1 MELQFERMSV
11 PILKDAVREVKHTEL
26 TQEMKLTDGMPD
38 VGRVVHCCG
47 QLLLRSK
54 EWNRGEI
61 SVSAGVKVHCLYMPE
76 DGSEVRAIET
86 WIPFQLGWDADPEL
100 PEGQARIVPL
110 LRFVDG
116 RCVSSRKLMLRV
128 GISALCHG
136 FSPAE
141 LELPEAG
148 ELPGDIQL
156 LTRTYPVMLPREAG
170 EKTYALDEELTIPES
185 EPLMEKILCCI
196 LRPEIGDKKLMGSRL
211 VFKGNGNLRVLYR
224 CPEGNVRVRDF
235 EIPFS
240 QFTELEHSF
249 GNEAR
254 CDMYT
259 AVTNLEADMMS
270 PGQIRLKAGLVSQ
283 YRIDDR
289 ENLEIPEDAYSPFRE
304 IKPEMRE
311 IPVPS
316 VLDNR
321 RETVAVRQ
329 TVAGNRSGGVD
340 AVFFPD
346 FPKMRRNGDRIDLE
360 LPGMFQVLAQGE
372 DGGLQG
378 ISARWEGNLCLAA
391 GENTDL
397 EAIPFA
403 AGMAEAEASGD
414 QTEMTA
420 RMEVQLRTTANTL
433 APGVW
438 ALEIGEMKEPDP
450 QRPALILRRAGEEE
464 LWYLAKAAGSTVA
477 AIREANGFEGE
488 PEPGKMLLIPVA

>member
-1 MELQFERMSV
+1 MELRFEKMSV

-26 TQEMKLTDGMPD
+26 TQEVKLTDGMPD
-38 VGRVVHCCG
+38 IGRIVHCCG

-54 EWNRGEI
+54 EWNRDKI
-61 SVSAGVKVHCLYMPE
+61 NVSAGVKVYCLYMPE
-76 DGSEVRAIET
+76 DGTELRSIET
-86 WIPFQLGWDADPEL
+86 WIPFQLGWDAEMDL
-100 PEGQARIVPL
+100 PEGQVRIVPL

-141 LELPEAG
+141 LELPGVG

-156 LTRTYPVMLPREAG
+156 LTRTYPVLLPREAG
-170 EKTYALDEELTIPES
+170 EKAFALDEELAIPES

-196 LRPEIGDKKLMGSRL
+196 LRPEIGDKKIMGSRL
-211 VFKGNGNLRVLYR
+211 VFKGSGNLRVLYR
-224 CPEGNVRVRDF
+224 CPDGNVRLRDF

-240 QFTELEHSF
+240 QFTEIEHSF
-249 GNEAR
+249 GNDAR
-254 CDMYT
+254 CDILT
-259 AVTNLEADMMS
+259 SVTNLETDLMS
-270 PGQIRLKAGLVSQ
+270 PGQIRLKAGLVAQ

-304 IKPEMRE
+304 IKPEVRE
-311 IPVPS
+311 VPVPS

-321 RETVAVRQ
+321 RESVAVRQ
-329 TVAGNRSGGVD
+329 IAAGNTGGAVD
-340 AVFFPD
+340 AVFLPD
-346 FPKMRRNGDRIDLE
+346 FPKMRRTGGSIELE
-360 LPGMFQVLAQGE
+360 MPGMFQALVQGE

-378 ISARWEGNLCLAA
+378 ISARWEGNLRLDVD
-391 GENTDL
+391 ENTDL
-397 EAIPFA
+397 EAIPISVSTVV
-403 AGMAEAEASGD
+403 AEASGD
-414 QTEMTA
+414 QTEMNA
-420 RMEVQLRTTANTL
+420 KMEIQLRTTAKN
-433 APGVW
+433 PIPCVW
-438 ALEIGEMKEPDP
+438 AMEIGEMKEPDP

-464 LWYLAKAAGSTVA
+464 LWYLAKAAGSTLA